1 MKQKLIT
8 ILLLLFTALIL
19 LGINFI
25 NDWLLIV
32 IGLFFAGASF
42 LSAGVL
48 LMVRK
53 RSESLAKNN
62 KF

>member
-8 ILLLLFTALIL
+8 ILLLLITALIL

-42 LSAGVL
+42 LLASIL
-48 LMVRK
+48 LMVRH
-53 RSESLAKNN
+53 RSESLAKI
-62 KF
+62 KKL